1 MEQTSTGVGQQQASV
16 EQSLAMTLEKF
27 TEAFNRYD
35 TKEVSSFW
43 ADDGTLITPGGN
55 FGRGRSGVEKVYRE
69 DVETILEGT
78 TSKFTIIGTRKV
90 GSDCLFLDL
99 DHAIQNFKKPD
110 GFLRPLH
117 AAPRHPGPEEGRRL
131 AMARLP
137 PLRLPREASAAALT
151 TPASAAAQRVRPR
164 LHWAAG
170 VPGDA
175 GARS

>member
-1 MEQTSTGVGQQQASV
+1 MEQTSTGVGQQQARV
-16 EQSLAMTLEKF
+16 EQSLAATLEKF
-27 TEAFNRYD
+27 TEAFNRFD

-78 TSKFTIIGTRKV
+78 TSKFTIIGARKI

-110 GFLRPLH
+110 GSSGPYTLHLVILAQKKGDGWQWLDCRPYGFLEKP
-117 AAPRHPGPEEGRRL
+117 
-131 AMARLP
+131 
-137 PLRLPREASAAALT
+137 
-151 TPASAAAQRVRPR
+151 QR
-164 LHWAAG
+164 LH
-170 VPGDA
+170 
-175 GARS
+175 